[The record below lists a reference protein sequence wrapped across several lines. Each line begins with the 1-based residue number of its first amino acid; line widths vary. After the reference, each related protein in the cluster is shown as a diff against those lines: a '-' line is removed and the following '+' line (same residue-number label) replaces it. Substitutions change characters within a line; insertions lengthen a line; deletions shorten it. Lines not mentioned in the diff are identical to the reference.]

1 MNNLQMIEISHMA
14 ATNTKGTRIKVLNHR
29 DNKSKVFSKNYEYRL
44 HIDQILDYISNK
56 DLIVGVSYSEKKGT
70 YTIVLNSLNN
80 SFLTLDELFVG
91 TK

>member
-29 DNKSKVFSKNYEYRL
+29 DSKSKVFSKNYKYNL

-56 DLIVGVSYSEKKGT
+56 DLIIGVSYSEKKGT

>member
-29 DNKSKVFSKNYEYRL
+29 DNKSKVFSKNYEYSL
-44 HIDQILDYISNK
+44 HVDQILDYISNK

-70 YTIVLNSLNN
+70 YMIVMNALNN

-91 TK
+91 SK

>member
-29 DNKSKVFSKNYEYRL
+29 DNTSKVFSKNYEYSL

-70 YTIVLNSLNN
+70 YTIVLDALNN
-80 SFLTLDELFVG
+80 SFLTLDELFAG
-91 TK
+91 SK